1 MYLYILE
8 RERSWLGRIEY
19 RKDTLGLFFF
29 SVFDTLDNTYHVW
42 RLGAGDKLENT

>member
-8 RERSWLGRIEY
+8 REGSWLGRIEY
-19 RKDTLGLFFF
+19 RKDPLGFF

-42 RLGAGDKLENT
+42 RLRAGNELEKI